1 MTLFISEKY
10 FDIFKG
16 DNGHYY
22 IRGKKGQ
29 RLVSAEKKEEVI
41 RREHFERSD
50 FFYDHPFLRRRRDR

>member
-16 DNGHYY
+16 DDGRYY

-29 RLVSAEKKEEVI
+29 RLVFAEKKEK
-41 RREHFERSD
+41 
-50 FFYDHPFLRRRRDR
+50 

>member
-16 DNGHYY
+16 DDGRYY

-29 RLVSAEKKEEVI
+29 RLVAEKKEK
-41 RREHFERSD
+41 
-50 FFYDHPFLRRRRDR
+50 

>member
-22 IRGKKGQ
+22 IRVKKGQ
-29 RLVSAEKKEEVI
+29 RLVSAEKKEK
-41 RREHFERSD
+41 
-50 FFYDHPFLRRRRDR
+50 

>member
-16 DNGHYY
+16 DDGHYY
-22 IRGKKGQ
+22 MRGKK
-29 RLVSAEKKEEVI
+29 RSAIGLRRKEREVI

-50 FFYDHPFLRRRRDR
+50 FLDDHPFLRRRRDR